1 MKFVFLFGFFLF
13 VKENF
18 DGQIQLNNVEFRYPN
33 RLEVQVLKDFTLT
46 IEPRIE
52 LLLIRKTKTV

>member
-1 MKFVFLFGFFLF
+1 MKFVFLFEFFLF

-33 RLEVQVLKDFTLT
+33 RSEVQVLKDFTLT

-52 LLLIRKTKTV
+52 LLVIRKTKTV